1 MSQDFRD
8 DTASSVGPENWY
20 YACDH
25 WPNICQ
31 YVHAW
36 KGCSDLHCVD
46 LFSVSQQITKA
57 FRRQCY
63 RSVSWD
69 IKLDPTHDIS
79 TESGWYGVLEL
90 CLRLFLGFGTVYCSL
105 VYLIGNSW
113 IVLVSMLFRII
124 LHSWASLQHI
134 LLTSVNL
141 FKTHQGCSRHGR
153 DASTVQCVFQLQSF
167 ESGAFP
173 CPSPM
178 NPNKLILE
186 YFKCI

>member
-134 LLTSVNL
+134 LLTSC
-141 FKTHQGCSRHGR
+141 QGCP
-153 DASTVQCVFQLQSF
+153 TVSLLQGLPAPYL
-167 ESGAFP
+167 SGYAVQFIFAT
-173 CPSPM
+173 CWDLAAT
-178 NPNKLILE
+178 KKTL
-186 YFKCI
+186 K